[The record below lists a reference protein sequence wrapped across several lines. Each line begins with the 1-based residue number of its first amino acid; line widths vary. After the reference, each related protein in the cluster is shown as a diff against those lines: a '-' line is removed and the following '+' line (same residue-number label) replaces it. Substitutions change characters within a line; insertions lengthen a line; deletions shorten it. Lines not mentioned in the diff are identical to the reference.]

1 MPPLVEIEAGSLPE
15 NAIMKKTLFILSVTA
30 ALLGGNVFANTGF
43 EGGIMLGST
52 NVLSENGNLVIFE
65 DAQSQYTELGDVYG
79 SFQDSPVS
87 TNATVTIHGGIV
99 QGAYGAFSLSDVAEG
114 KVKMTG
120 GIVRLDVY
128 GGCAT
133 DESCN
138 ATKNTVIVSGGSVG
152 RTIYGGYVGGE
163 SLTGVSSNRVYITG
177 LSAGC
182 APNVIGGLAA
192 AIGEASAGGNQVHL
206 VGDGA
211 QILIDNELYQGHAV
225 TLGKVIGGQA
235 NGYVMGNSIDIY
247 GSGISAK
254 SVQYLQSLNFHLV
267 DGLATAEAPMLT
279 LSSSETV
286 HALNMANFSLGIIA
300 DDVTDWG
307 VLAGR
312 TVTLV
317 ESQLAIAGFGDAP
330 YKVVDVSKG
339 KQDPAKGLVF
349 LGNDEKQLLFKML
362 NPGTV
367 VLAPGE
373 SRQAGH
379 ATITALSQTEP
390 GLLDNLTLGTDTIS
404 GQGRSDSSA
413 GGLKIDSTADLL
425 LQGLTL
431 TANNKI
437 SVGGHTLTLKDVTVE
452 GDWTV
457 AASSRLNLREN
468 STITGGVTLEGG
480 STLDLGGSTHS
491 GNVSLGWNTVIGN
504 GSVNGNITFA
514 AGNQQVSL
522 CGALGG
528 TGDIS
533 IGVVNSTSTVPH
545 PTFTST
551 LNLGGYT
558 LSKGLKLVG
567 DTTVSNGKL
576 VLAHDMTR
584 SLVDI
589 QARTVTIGA
598 DTTVDLNEH
607 TFSHNLTIEADTAIG
622 NGTIGGNVTVKDGKS
637 VRFFGET
644 KIDSNNKVGD
654 DFVAYKGSI
663 EAGGTTIQA
672 LHRPLESQIGAPV
685 YPGLMKELTVS
696 DGLILGTGRASS
708 LADGLEI
715 ESTANLMIKGM
726 TITADNKISVGDNTI
741 TLQDVTIKLSQASY
755 NIVDGVYYFNLSDL
769 FHCSVDMTDVTFD
782 ASALELPKGFDPEKN
797 AISFNLGDAWLTN
810 ATAQENITLLMG
822 RYGSQTMSIDNQG
835 RPVFKNLVETPEPAT
850 GTLSLLA
857 LAALAARR
865 RKHN

>member
-1 MPPLVEIEAGSLPE
+1 
-15 NAIMKKTLFILSVTA
+15 MKKTLFITMLAA

-43 EGGIMLGST
+43 EGGTMLGST

-79 SFQDSPVS
+79 SFQGSPVS

-152 RTIYGGYVGGE
+152 RTIYGGYEGGE

-279 LSSSETV
+279 LSGTDQSW
-286 HALNMANFSLGIIA
+286 HKFNMAEFSLGIIA

-307 VLAGR
+307 VLAGH

-317 ESQLAIAGFGDAP
+317 ESQLAITGFGSTP
-330 YKVVDVSKG
+330 YKVVDVTKTGQSASKG
-339 KQDPAKGLVF
+339 ILT
-349 LGNDEKQLLFKML
+349 LGNEGKELLLKVL
-362 NPGTV
+362 RPGTE

-373 SRQAGH
+373 SRQAGS
-379 ATITALSQTEP
+379 AAITALKENEP
-390 GLLDNLTLGTDTIS
+390 GLLDNLTLDTDTI
-404 GQGRSDSSA
+404 
-413 GGLKIDSTADLL
+413 
-425 LQGLTL
+425 
-431 TANNKI
+431 
-437 SVGGHTLTLKDVTVE
+437 
-452 GDWTV
+452 
-457 AASSRLNLREN
+457 
-468 STITGGVTLEGG
+468 
-480 STLDLGGSTHS
+480 LG
-491 GNVSLGWNTVIGN
+491 
-504 GSVNGNITFA
+504 A
-514 AGNQQVSL
+514 
-522 CGALGG
+522 
-528 TGDIS
+528 
-533 IGVVNSTSTVPH
+533 
-545 PTFTST
+545 
-551 LNLGGYT
+551 
-558 LSKGLKLVG
+558 
-567 DTTVSNGKL
+567 
-576 VLAHDMTR
+576 
-584 SLVDI
+584 
-589 QARTVTIGA
+589 
-598 DTTVDLNEH
+598 
-607 TFSHNLTIEADTAIG
+607 
-622 NGTIGGNVTVKDGKS
+622 
-637 VRFFGET
+637 
-644 KIDSNNKVGD
+644 
-654 DFVAYKGSI
+654 
-663 EAGGTTIQA
+663 
-672 LHRPLESQIGAPV
+672 
-685 YPGLMKELTVS
+685 
-696 DGLILGTGRASS
+696 GRAAS
-708 LADGLEI
+708 LADGLKI
-715 ESTANLMIKGM
+715 QSDANLMIKNM
-726 TITADNKISVGDNTI
+726 TITANNEIHVGDNTI
-741 TLQDVTIKLSQASY
+741 TLKDVTIKISDDVCTLVNGIY
-755 NIVDGVYYFNLSDL
+755 TIDLRNLINCDLEMQNVLLDASDL
-769 FHCSVDMTDVTFD
+769 T
-782 ASALELPKGFDPEKN
+782 LPEGFDPANKSVVFDFGDDVTIRQATGLDMRLGN
-797 AISFNLGDAWLTN
+797 YWSPSLNLD
-810 ATAQENITLLMG
+810 Q
-822 RYGSQTMSIDNQG
+822 QG
-835 RPVFKNLVETPEPAT
+835 QVIFTKLVETPEPTT

-865 RKHN
+865 RK

>member
-1 MPPLVEIEAGSLPE
+1 MTIA
-15 NAIMKKTLFILSVTA
+15 MKKTLFITMLAA

-120 GIVRLDVY
+120 GIVLFDVY

-225 TLGKVIGGQA
+225 TLGKVMGGQA

-312 TVTLV
+312 TVTLAETQV
-317 ESQLAIAGFGDAP
+317 AIQGFGESS
-330 YKVVDVSKG
+330 YKLVNVSKG
-339 KQDPAKGLVF
+339 EQADAAKALLT
-349 LGNDEKQLLFKML
+349 LGNEGKELLL
-362 NPGTV
+362 TVLRPGTEL
-367 VLAPGE
+367 LAPGE

-379 ATITALSQTEP
+379 ATITALAQTEP

-425 LQGLTL
+425 MEGLTL
-431 TANNKI
+431 TANNRI
-437 SVGGHTLTLKDVTVE
+437 SVGAHTLTLKEVSVE

-457 AASSRLNLREN
+457 AAGSRLNLREN

-480 STLDLGGSTHS
+480 STLDLGGATHS
-491 GNVSLGWNTVIGN
+491 GNVSLGWNTAIGN

-522 CGALGG
+522 CGNLGG
-528 TGDIS
+528 TGNIS
-533 IGVVNSTSTVPH
+533 IGVVNSTSPVPH
-545 PTFTST
+545 PVYTST
-551 LNLGGYT
+551 LNLGGHT
-558 LSKGLKLVG
+558 LTKGLKLVG

-576 VLAHDMTR
+576 VLAHDMTW
-584 SLVDI
+584 SLYDI

-607 TFSHNLTIEADTAIG
+607 TFSHNITIADDTAIG
-622 NGTIGGNVTVKDGKS
+622 NGTIGGKVAVNEGKS
-637 VRFFGET
+637 VHLFGET
-644 KIDSNNKVGD
+644 KIDSNNKGGD
-654 DFVAYKGSI
+654 DFVAYKGLV
-663 EAGGTTIQA
+663 EAGKTKIQA

-696 DGLILGTGRASS
+696 EKEIVGTGRATS
-708 LADGLEI
+708 LATGLEI
-715 ESTANLMIKGM
+715 ESTADLMIKNM
-726 TITADNKISVGDNTI
+726 TITANNKINVGEHTI
-741 TLQDVTIKLSQASY
+741 TLKDVTIKISDDVCQLVNGIYTIDLKSLINCDLEMQNVLLDA
-755 NIVDGVYYFNLSDL
+755 SDL
-769 FHCSVDMTDVTFD
+769 TLS
-782 ASALELPKGFDPEKN
+782 KGFDPATTSVVFDFGDDVTIKQASGLDMRLGN
-797 AISFNLGDAWLTN
+797 YWSPSLNLDTKGQVIFT
-810 ATAQENITLLMG
+810 
-822 RYGSQTMSIDNQG
+822 
-835 RPVFKNLVETPEPAT
+835 KLVETPEPTT

-865 RKHN
+865 RRK